1 MNKCSLLLALLYL
14 ENEIAKQVQSQNA
27 FFNHPICRWEFKAI
41 KRVYFI
47 ERWKKDNLGF
57 FSLEQN

>member
-27 FFNHPICRWEFKAI
+27 FFQSPYLPMGVKG
-41 KRVYFI
+41 
-47 ERWKKDNLGF
+47 D
-57 FSLEQN
+57 